1 MMNREDK
8 DSENKGQE
16 EEDEEGEQ
24 KNRIRYANWT
34 THFLSLCIRSADG
47 QFSIISLGQR
57 TDKKFDVNQS
67 SNHLTGSDSICTRK
81 CRDAEKKRIHGHH
94 AVIWRGVVVGNFS
107 FRRCVHV

>member
-34 THFLSLCIRSADG
+34 THFLSLCI
-47 QFSIISLGQR
+47 
-57 TDKKFDVNQS
+57 
-67 SNHLTGSDSICTRK
+67 
-81 CRDAEKKRIHGHH
+81 
-94 AVIWRGVVVGNFS
+94 
-107 FRRCVHV
+107 